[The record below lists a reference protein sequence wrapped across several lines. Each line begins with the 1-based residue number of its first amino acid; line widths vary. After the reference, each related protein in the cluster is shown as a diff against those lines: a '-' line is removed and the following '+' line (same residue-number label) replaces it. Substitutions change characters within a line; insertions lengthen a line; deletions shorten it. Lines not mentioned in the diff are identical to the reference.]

1 MTFVVDGTNGLTFPN
16 STTQAS
22 AGKILQV
29 VNGTTTTE
37 TSSSSSTFADTTL
50 TATIT
55 PKFSTSTIYV
65 LVNQNGLAKYSGS
78 AASAL
83 DLNLVENGTSVVNW
97 TVSSGYTGASDYNF
111 FGASSFATIRSPAT
125 TSSITYKTQFKNQ
138 ANTSLVR
145 VQESNSTSSITLM
158 EIAA

>member
-37 TSSSSSTFADTTL
+37 TS
-50 TATIT
+50 
-55 PKFSTSTIYV
+55 STSTIYV